1 LTAFVTKYRLSL
13 RAVEKGYGE
22 LVVWPH
28 TGWHEML
35 KIAEEDNA
43 SLRAV
48 LPDGSQEELR
58 QVLHA
63 ADSPV
68 LVPHGAIVDLEW
80 FFDEGGRVEL
90 AKLQAE
96 IERWIIKSASP
107 PYAVILQDRPT
118 QRLPRVF
125 IRGNPANPGEEVPRQ
140 LLEILAGENG
150 KPVSV

>member
-1 LTAFVTKYRLSL
+1 MK
-13 RAVEKGYGE
+13 K
-22 LVVWPH
+22 
-28 TGWHEML
+28 
-35 KIAEEDNA
+35 AEEEGA
-43 SLRAV
+43 PAPAA
-48 LPDGSQEELR
+48 LPDASQEELR

-96 IERWIIKSASP
+96 IERWIIKSTSP

-118 QRLPRVF
+118 QRLPYLSLWAFSLV
-125 IRGNPANPGEEVPRQ
+125 V
-140 LLEILAGENG
+140 
-150 KPVSV
+150 